1 MDINYERLLGQNIRK
16 LRMKRKLSQEQI
28 SAQMQVRGCDI
39 TRSAFA
45 KMEVGQRHIYPDE
58 LKIIKEILAVP
69 FDELFV

>member
-58 LKIIKEILAVP
+58 LKIIKEILAVS